1 MSEIFTIV
9 CENVSV
15 TAVQDI
21 LAAYAASTKK
31 LQLLA
36 VELSA
41 NGQTTVGNYPIRL
54 RYLPA
59 TVTAGS
65 GGASVTPKNTNPDG
79 AAASFTARR
88 NDITQA
94 VTGGSASDYVATQFN
109 PINGYYWTPPPGVNP
124 GDELKADL
132 SGAFVLSLDAVTG
145 TLNISATVWVREV

>member
-9 CENVSV
+9 CENVAVS
-15 TAVQDI
+15 AVQDV

-36 VELSA
+36 IELAA
-41 NGQTTVGNYPIRL
+41 NGQATVQNYPIRL

-65 GGASVTPKNTNPDG
+65 GGSSVTPKNVNPDG
-79 AAASFTARR
+79 ASPSFTARR

-94 VTGGSASDYVATQFN
+94 VTGGSATDFVASQFN
-109 PINGYYWTPPPGVNP
+109 PINGYYWTPPVQVT
-124 GDELKADL
+124 DEPKADI
-132 SGAFVLSLDAVTG
+132 SSAFILSLDAITG
-145 TLNISATVWVREV
+145 TLNISATMWLREI